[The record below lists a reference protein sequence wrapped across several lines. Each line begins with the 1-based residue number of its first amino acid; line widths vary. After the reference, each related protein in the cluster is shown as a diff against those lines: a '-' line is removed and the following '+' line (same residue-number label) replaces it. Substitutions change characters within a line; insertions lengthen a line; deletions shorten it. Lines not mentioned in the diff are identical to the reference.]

1 MIEFVKGKIVEHKDN
16 GSVKCKCLACKTI
29 AMYGN
34 DAICSWSL
42 KPLNERGFR
51 IYKASDLIIYCTE
64 CTMPMIIGPNTDYTE
79 PTYYDFDN
87 CDDPL
92 NDIKNVIDMYKL
104 DFTWNSYYENN
115 HTFRDVNEDL
125 KLYLTGKTVSG
136 MKAREAELRKNN

>member
-1 MIEFVKGKIVEHKDN
+1 MIEFVKGKIVERKDN
-16 GSVKCKCLACKTI
+16 GSVRCKCLGCKTI

-42 KPLNERGFR
+42 KPLGETGFR
-51 IYKASDLIIYCTE
+51 IYKASDLVIYCTE

-92 NDIKNVIDMYKL
+92 NNIKTVIDMHQL
-104 DFTWNSYYENN
+104 DFIWNSYYENN

-125 KLYLTGKTVSG
+125 KLYLTGKTASG